1 MSLIYVVQALGALL
15 NADELNI
22 PKTNVTNS
30 TFTGLLNATYWIAG
44 VIAVIIIVV
53 AGFMYVTS
61 GGDAAK
67 VVKAKNTIMS
77 AVIGLV
83 IIILAFVITGFI
95 TGSFS

>member
-1 MSLIYVVQALGALL
+1 MSLHLAALL
-15 NADELNI
+15 NATQLGI
-22 PKTNVTNS
+22 PKTSSNG
-30 TFTGLLNATYWIAG
+30 TFTGLLDAAYWAAA
-44 VIAVIIIVV
+44 VIAVIVIIV

-67 VVKAKNTIMS
+67 VVKAKNTILY

-83 IIILAFVITGFI
+83 IIILAFAITGFI

>member
-1 MSLIYVVQALGALL
+1 MSLRFTADTTPPLDATNLG
-15 NADELNI
+15 I
-22 PKTNVTNS
+22 PTTHVDS
-30 TFTGLLNATYWIAG
+30 TFAGLLSITYWVAG
-44 VIAVIIIVV
+44 VIAVIVIIV

-67 VVKAKNTIMS
+67 VVKAKNAILY

-83 IIILAFVITGFI
+83 IIILAFVITGFV